1 MLHKI
6 LVVASWVQTPV
17 LSVSTWDSFR
27 DIGVK
32 LEQQRPFWKSN
43 NMGLYC
49 KTKIITLMYAQYN
62 TTKLLLLFSISSPK
76 RYRTQGLAESGSNN
90 LEVKMMQDI
99 AVTSEQNE
107 DLHNWWG

>member
-1 MLHKI
+1 
-6 LVVASWVQTPV
+6 
-17 LSVSTWDSFR
+17 
-27 DIGVK
+27 
-32 LEQQRPFWKSN
+32 
-43 NMGLYC
+43 
-49 KTKIITLMYAQYN
+49 MYAQYN

-107 DLHNWWG
+107 DLHN